1 MNIPR
6 SVVEDLLP
14 LYLGDEISPETRAF
28 VDRHLIDDP
37 ELRAELERLRSA
49 DPFSSAR
56 TPGPPEELALRSL
69 KRTRA
74 LLAMQK
80 WLFGIALSATLIGL
94 SFEFQTEDGRL
105 TEWHFLFRESPAVF
119 GTSLLI
125 GIGCWIAYFVTR
137 RR

>member
-1 MNIPR
+1 MDIPR

-28 VDRHLIDDP
+28 VDRQLIDDP
-37 ELRAELERLRSA
+37 ELRAELERLRAA
-49 DPFSSAR
+49 DPFSSTR
-56 TPGPPEELALRSL
+56 TPGPPTELALRSL
-69 KRTRA
+69 KRTKA
-74 LLAMQK
+74 LLAVQK

-105 TEWHFLFRESPAVF
+105 TEWHFLFSESPAVF

-125 GIGCWIAYFVTR
+125 GIGCWIAYFATR